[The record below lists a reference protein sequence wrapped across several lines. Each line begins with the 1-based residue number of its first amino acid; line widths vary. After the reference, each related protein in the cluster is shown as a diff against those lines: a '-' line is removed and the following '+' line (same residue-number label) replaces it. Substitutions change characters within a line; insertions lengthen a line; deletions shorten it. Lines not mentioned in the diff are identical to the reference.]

1 MIQLL
6 INISG
11 GVHMNNSK
19 LPHLIIGIICLLYV
33 VSPDPIP
40 LAVDDVLVG
49 LLGVRSFIKMK
60 DDQPKLHD

>member
-1 MIQLL
+1 
-6 INISG
+6 
-11 GVHMNNSK
+11 MNNSK

-40 LAVDDVLVG
+40 LAVDDILVG